1 MSDFQTDS
9 TIPVPEPA
17 SALQNEPVPEASMS
31 ETPVEPAVA
40 TPPTEQM
47 PAYAGEPVPVPVPAP
62 ALARPRHTGRMF
74 VIALLVVVLSG
85 VAGGAAGYFAAGFSG
100 RNTVTTTTVG
110 VPLSMNAS
118 DEPVAAAAAVA
129 LPSVVNIDV
138 TGGTTLDGLP
148 SGHPGVPSGGT
159 GSGIAYKAAPDGGTY
174 ILTNDHVVSGA
185 TKIVVTPASGDQVTA
200 TLVGTDPQTDI
211 AVVKVPIALPLIT
224 IGDSDGII
232 VGQTVVAIGSPFGFQ
247 HSVSSG
253 VISALH
259 RSITTGSS
267 TDTTTSA
274 YPLVDVVQTDA
285 AINPGNSGG
294 ALVDRLGRLLGINSA
309 IYTDSGSSAGVGFA
323 IPSKTA
329 VRIADELIAGG
340 KATHPFL
347 GVEGMTVSDAE
358 ATAAGLPKAEGAI
371 IQSVIADTGAAR
383 AGLKKGDIVTALDG
397 QPIRTMD
404 DLILAVRRAQVGDQV
419 TLTVW
424 RDKASISV
432 IMTVGDKPAT
442 LN

>member
-1 MSDFQTDS
+1 MSDFHTDP
-9 TIPVPEPA
+9 TIPAPDPAPGADLVSATASPEYPI
-17 SALQNEPVPEASMS
+17 PEESVIGP
-31 ETPVEPAVA
+31 E
-40 TPPTEQM
+40 PTEQ
-47 PAYAGEPVPVPVPAP
+47 VPAP
-62 ALARPRHTGRMF
+62 WADPTHPESVAPAGSRPRHTGRVV
-74 VIALLVVVLSG
+74 VIALIVVLLSAA
-85 VAGGAAGYFAAGFSG
+85 AGGAAGYFAGGLSTRSAA
-100 RNTVTTTTVG
+100 TTTVG
-110 VPLSMNAS
+110 APLSMNAS
-118 DEPVAAAAAVA
+118 DEPIAAAAAVA
-129 LPSVVNIDV
+129 LPSIVNIDV
-138 TGGTTLDGLP
+138 TGSTTADGLP

-174 ILTNDHVVSGA
+174 VLTNDHVVTGA
-185 TKIVVTPASGDQVTA
+185 TEIVVTPASGDRVTA
-200 TLVGTDPQTDI
+200 TLVGTDPETDI
-211 AVVKVPIALPLIT
+211 AVVKVPVALPVIA
-224 IGDSDGII
+224 IGDSEGIV

-253 VISALH
+253 VISAIH

-267 TDTTTSA
+267 TDTTGSA
-274 YPLVDVVQTDA
+274 YPLVDVIQTDA

-323 IPSKTA
+323 IPSRTA

-371 IQSVIADTGAAR
+371 VQSVIPDTGAAR

-419 TLTVW
+419 TLSVW
-424 RDKASISV
+424 RDKTSISV
-432 IMTVGDKPAT
+432 VMTVGDKPAT

>member
-1 MSDFQTDS
+1 
-9 TIPVPEPA
+9 
-17 SALQNEPVPEASMS
+17 MS

-40 TPPTEQM
+40 TPPAEQM
-47 PAYAGEPVPVPVPAP
+47 PAYSGEPVPVPVPAP

-224 IGDSDGII
+224 IGDSDGMI

>member
-1 MSDFQTDS
+1 VSDFQTDS
-9 TIPVPEPA
+9 TIPVPEPVA
-17 SALQNEPVPEASMS
+17 ALQSDPVPETPVSGS
-31 ETPVEPAVA
+31 PVEPAAV
-40 TPPTEQM
+40 TPPEDKV
-47 PAYAGEPVPVPVPAP
+47 PAYAGEPVDVTVPVPAP
-62 ALARPRHTGRMF
+62 ARPRHTGRVF

-85 VAGGAAGYFAAGFSG
+85 AAGGAAGYFAAGFSG
-100 RNTVTTTTVG
+100 RNTVTMTTVG
-110 VPLSMNAS
+110 TPLSINAS
-118 DEPVAAAAAVA
+118 DEPIAAAAAVA

-138 TGGTTLDGLP
+138 TGSTTVDGLP

-185 TKIVVTPASGDQVTA
+185 TKIVVTPASGDRVTA

-211 AVVKVPIALPLIT
+211 AVVKVSIALPLIT
-224 IGDSDGII
+224 IGESEGIV

-274 YPLVDVVQTDA
+274 YPLVDVIQTDA

-309 IYTDSGSSAGVGFA
+309 IYTDSGGSAGVGFA

-371 IQSVIADTGAAR
+371 VQSVIADTGAAR

>member
-40 TPPTEQM
+40 TPPAEQV
-47 PAYAGEPVPVPVPAP
+47 PAYSGEPVPVPVPAP

>member
-1 MSDFQTDS
+1 
-9 TIPVPEPA
+9 
-17 SALQNEPVPEASMS
+17 MS

-40 TPPTEQM
+40 TPPAEQV
-47 PAYAGEPVPVPVPAP
+47 PAYSGEPVPVPVPAP

-224 IGDSDGII
+224 IGDSDGIV